1 MTEIGKVV
9 NTYVA
14 CCAQKKAQN
23 HSGDN
28 SVIEVNTSTY
38 AQSPK
43 SRQPVNTDRY
53 VDESLNEVLRTLIND
68 INCDIWFRV
77 ILFINSNMNIYKQVS
92 FPLCA

>member
-1 MTEIGKVV
+1 MTEIGEVV

-14 CCAQKKAQN
+14 YIAPKRKPKN

-43 SRQPVNTDRY
+43 SRQAVNTDRY
-53 VDESLNEVLRTLIND
+53 VDESLNEVLRTLIN
-68 INCDIWFRV
+68 NNGV
-77 ILFINSNMNIYKQVS
+77 ID
-92 FPLCA
+92 

>member
-1 MTEIGKVV
+1 MIAPKR
-9 NTYVA
+9 
-14 CCAQKKAQN
+14 KPKN

-53 VDESLNEVLRTLIND
+53 VDESLNEVLRTLIN
-68 INCDIWFRV
+68 NPNKYSF
-77 ILFINSNMNIYKQVS
+77 YKTIEHTSVWYA
-92 FPLCA
+92 LHLHIMH

>member
-1 MTEIGKVV
+1 MTEIGEVV

-14 CCAQKKAQN
+14 YCAQKKAQK

-43 SRQPVNTDRY
+43 SRQAVNTDRY
-53 VDESLNEVLRTLIND
+53 VDESLNEVLRTLI
-68 INCDIWFRV
+68 
-77 ILFINSNMNIYKQVS
+77 K
-92 FPLCA
+92 